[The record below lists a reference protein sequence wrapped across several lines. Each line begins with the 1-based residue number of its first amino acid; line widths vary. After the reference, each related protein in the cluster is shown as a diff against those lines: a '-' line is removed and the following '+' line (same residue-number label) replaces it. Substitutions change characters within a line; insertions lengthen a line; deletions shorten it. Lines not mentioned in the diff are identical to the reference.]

1 MKYHSSQERIFQVSE
16 SFVLNQQD
24 NEQKRFESTTTK
36 QKEEQII
43 AGNLSAVLNPA
54 TTIIVNFGII
64 AILYI
69 SGFKINAGSMTQ
81 GEVISLIN
89 YMNQILLSYV
99 CFCECYCDLK

>member
-1 MKYHSSQERIFQVSE
+1 MNK
-16 SFVLNQQD
+16 
-24 NEQKRFESTTTK
+24 KRFESTTTK

-64 AILYI
+64 AIPYI

-89 YMNQILLSYV
+89 YMNQILLLCMS
-99 CFCECYCDLK
+99 LRMLL